1 MSKDLQKNELIRLI
15 NQGFPFEITI
25 KKKERK
31 PGIMGYFQKKVS
43 ISETRLFLI
52 KEPTLEILDRIALAS
67 LEIDLEKFKDEEN
80 YSTYLKKNS
89 RLHYK
94 IMAKIIAISLNVES
108 DEEKKLTELFYK
120 CLHPSELNDLT
131 QIIDIASNFTDFM
144 NSTLLVTA
152 AKAQTAKTESV
163 EERLQDL
170 KPLTEEEE

>member
-1 MSKDLQKNELIRLI
+1 MSIDLQKKELIRLI
-15 NQGFPFEITI
+15 NKGFPFEIEVHR
-25 KKKERK
+25 KKRK
-31 PGIMGYFQKKVS
+31 PGFWGYFQKK
-43 ISETRLFLI
+43 ISEKETRLFLI
-52 KEPTLEILDRIALAS
+52 KEPTLQTLDRIALAS
-67 LEIDLEKFKDEEN
+67 LDINIEKFKDEEN
-80 YSTYLKKNS
+80 YSNYLKKNS

-120 CLHPSELNDLT
+120 CLRPSELNDLT

-163 EERLQDL
+163 EERSQDL
-170 KPLTEEEE
+170 KPHTEEEE